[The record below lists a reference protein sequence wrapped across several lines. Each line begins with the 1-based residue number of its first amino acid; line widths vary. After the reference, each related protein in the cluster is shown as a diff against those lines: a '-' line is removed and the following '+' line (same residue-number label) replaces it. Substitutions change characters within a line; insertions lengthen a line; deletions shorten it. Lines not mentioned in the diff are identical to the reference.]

1 MINKKIL
8 SVFIFSTLA
17 LSACGSGGSSSVDQ
31 SANSAVGTSP
41 TWIQG
46 VFADEDTF
54 KNRCETPRS
63 GVDINGKAYPDQA
76 GSKLLE
82 KHWLRSWSNNTYLWY
97 DEIIDNNIAVID
109 DPVEYFDT
117 LRTNAVTLSGEKKD
131 RFSYSLNTAEYQ
143 QSVSAGAALGYGFR
157 VTFIKSTIPR
167 EGRIAYV
174 EPNSPASDAG
184 LSRGDEVIA
193 IDGVDAINGVGQSNI
208 DTLNAG
214 LFPQEVGEKHF
225 FEIRDLEDGVARTV
239 ELTAE
244 AVTNEPVKNT
254 RVIDNGFGKVGY
266 LVLNT
271 FGTNNAEAALVDA
284 FTTLSSQPLD
294 DLVLDLRYNG
304 GGILNISSQLA
315 YMIAGPQLT
324 NGKSYGRAVFNN
336 KHPLVNPVTEAPITD
351 RPFFNTSLNY
361 SVPFGQSLPSLN
373 LNRVYV
379 LTSRRTCSAS
389 EALINGLR
397 GIDVEVVLVGGTTC
411 GKPYAFYPTDNCG
424 TTYLT
429 VQIRGENA
437 KGFGDYAD
445 GFTANNSTNPF
456 GERILGCQ
464 VTEDVRHPLG
474 NVEEV
479 MLKAALD
486 YRNNSTCPVV
496 PASRSGF
503 IDEDSDLKNDPAY
516 IKREL
521 LEQIRLDHL
530 LYADH

>member
-1 MINKKIL
+1 VINKKIL
-8 SVFIFSTLA
+8 SVFILSAFT
-17 LSACGSGGSSSVDQ
+17 LSACGSGGSSS
-31 SANSAVGTSP
+31 STAEPLTETPP

-46 VFADEDTF
+46 VFANESNF
-54 KNRCETPRS
+54 KNRCETPRT
-63 GVDINGKAYPDQA
+63 GVDINGNAYQDQA
-76 GSKLLE
+76 GSKLYE

-97 DEIIDNNIAVID
+97 DEIIDNNIAAIE
-109 DPVEYFDT
+109 DPVDYFET
-117 LRTNAVTLSGEKKD
+117 LRTTAETSSGAKKD
-131 RFSYSLNTAEYQ
+131 KFSYSQNTAEYQ
-143 QSVSAGAALGYGFR
+143 QLVSSGAALGYGFR
-157 VTFIKSTIPR
+157 VTFIKSTVPR

-208 DTLNAG
+208 ATLNAG
-214 LFPQEVGEKHF
+214 LFPEEVGEKHF

-239 ELTAE
+239 ELAAE

-266 LVLNT
+266 LALNT

-284 FTTLSSQPLD
+284 FNILSSQPLD

-315 YMIAGPQLT
+315 YMIAGPQLS

-336 KHPLVNPVTEAPITD
+336 KHPLVNPVTGNPITD
-351 RPFFNTSLNY
+351 RPFFNSSLNY
-361 SVPFGQSLPSLN
+361 SVPSGQSLPSVN

-379 LTSRRTCSAS
+379 LTSGRTCSAS

-397 GIDVEVVLVGGTTC
+397 GIDVEVVLIGGTTC

-445 GFTANNSTNPF
+445 GFTANNSTGSF

-479 MLKAALD
+479 MLKAALE
-486 YRNNSTCPVV
+486 YRNNSTCPAV
-496 PASRSGF
+496 PASRSGL
-503 IDEDSDLKNDPAY
+503 IDGESDLKNDPAY

-530 LYADH
+530 LYAEQ